1 MVRLFALEAETGEHL
16 PDTRPEFAQLDKAQ
30 PDGKVDP
37 RPAQQIQQ
45 DVVPKK
51 IFDQF
56 DNICSLFHLTFSF
69 DVVVQISGPA

>member
-51 IFDQF
+51 SLISLTIFAA
-56 DNICSLFHLTFSF
+56 CS
-69 DVVVQISGPA
+69 I